1 MKAST
6 ALASLLFVAAL
17 TGCARRE
24 ATDDAATADANAET
38 PAESAPPANAPPA
51 APPPSPEITP
61 VTVAITLSPAAEAQ
75 MKATSESIAIE
86 VSYGGDPADG
96 ATAELNDFGLIELGK
111 VQRELKG
118 AGTVLLTEDVIDKSK
133 LDQIVGQPQIMINAV
148 SAKKGSAENILAC
161 PFYWDTLNTAGQ
173 APVKIDCKLRSEQ

>member
-1 MKAST
+1 RHRNTLCRQHPPLLSRRLLARRRNRPRSNRRMPLPTPFPEPDRREPVMKAST

-51 APPPSPEITP
+51 APPPSPEIAP

-75 MKATSESIAIE
+75 MKATSESIA
-86 VSYGGDPADG
+86 
-96 ATAELNDFGLIELGK
+96 
-111 VQRELKG
+111 
-118 AGTVLLTEDVIDKSK
+118 
-133 LDQIVGQPQIMINAV
+133 
-148 SAKKGSAENILAC
+148 
-161 PFYWDTLNTAGQ
+161 
-173 APVKIDCKLRSEQ
+173 